1 MHIKNISRCAGH
13 LVKKS
18 YKITA
23 IIYEIMILMTVVSNL
38 QNSKLARDD
47 DDDGDD
53 DTMMMMIQ

>member
-1 MHIKNISRCAGH
+1 MHSKKFSRCAGH

-47 DDDGDD
+47 DDD
-53 DTMMMMIQ
+53 DTMMMMMMIQ